1 MTNVP
6 SGFASNEERGWVLFA
21 HFGGVLLL
29 FVAPL
34 IALKVKGDQSATIMT
49 HASRALNF
57 QITWNLALV
66 IALIIRVCSLDVLW
80 FLPFLVWL
88 FIAANCVIAGLRA
101 NEARSYDY
109 PFTLD
114 LVK

>member
-6 SGFASNEERGWVLFA
+6 SGYASNEERGWVLFA
-21 HFGGVLLL
+21 HLGGALLL

-34 IALKVKGDQSATIMT
+34 IALRVKGDQSPTIVSHAT
-49 HASRALNF
+49 RALNF
-57 QITWNLALV
+57 QITWSLGLV
-66 IALIIRVCSLDVLW
+66 IAFIIAQCSLGFLG
-80 FLPFLVWL
+80 FLPFVVWL
-88 FIAANCVIAGLRA
+88 FIAVNCVIGGIRA
-101 NEARSYDY
+101 NEARLYTY